1 MSSGQ
6 SDTRTRLLGHMLLI
20 GAAFD
25 NSAGVDTQ
33 RSSLEVRLADSVT
46 VYFFQPIEN
55 RWETL
60 AYL

>member
-1 MSSGQ
+1 
-6 SDTRTRLLGHMLLI
+6 MLLI

-46 VYFFQPIEN
+46 AYVFQSIGN
-55 RWETL
+55 RWQTL